1 MRFGFSADFDCCC
14 DVFVNNIMGIMEQA
28 DKRTDINNFCPIC
41 GYPLGN
47 YNPWG
52 VDRKKTT
59 YDICPCCGVEWG
71 NEDYTQKSL
80 TEYRNAWL
88 ATDWRMVQGTVQQI
102 KAEHS
107 LSHTAAKEKQ
117 GDETVIGYCIEK
129 QKSTV
134 HK

>member
-28 DKRTDINNFCPIC
+28 DERTDINNFCPIC

-52 VDRKKTT
+52 VDGKTPT

-71 NEDYTQKSL
+71 NEDYTQESL

-88 ATDWRMVQGTVQQI
+88 ATG
-102 KAEHS
+102 
-107 LSHTAAKEKQ
+107 AKWFEPQKKLDNWNAEKQ
-117 GDETVIGYCIEK
+117 LKNIGCNE
-129 QKSTV
+129 V
-134 HK
+134 D